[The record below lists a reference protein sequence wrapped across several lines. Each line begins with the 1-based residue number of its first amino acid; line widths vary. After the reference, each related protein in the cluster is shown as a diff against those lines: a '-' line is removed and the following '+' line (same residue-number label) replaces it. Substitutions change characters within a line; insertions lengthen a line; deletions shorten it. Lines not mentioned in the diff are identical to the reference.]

1 MAAADVVIIVAAL
14 PWLGVATWQD
24 LRTREV
30 SNWLTVPPLI
40 AVVAWRLSHGDVV
53 PAILLTAMLAVDACI
68 HNALAGVGIYSL
80 VGVLVAVMTAEPLVP
95 VTWATAHMALRL
107 NIAGGA
113 DAKIAMT
120 LIVLFPDGRLA
131 GMMLVALFGL
141 SVIVAVA
148 RRQVGQTATLALHR
162 SLALDFPTQQELA
175 VHGIPLVG
183 ALAVAFAAW
192 LVFR

>member
-1 MAAADVVIIVAAL
+1 MAKANVVIIVAAL

-40 AVVAWRLSHGDVV
+40 AAVAWRLSHGDVV
-53 PAILLTAMLAVDACI
+53 PTILMAAMLAVDVCI
-68 HNALAGVGIYSL
+68 HNAPVGVGIYSL
-80 VGVLVAVMTAEPLVP
+80 VGVLVAVATAEPLAP
-95 VTWATAHMALRL
+95 MMWAAAYMALRL
-107 NIAGGA
+107 NLAGGA

-120 LIVLFPDGRLA
+120 LITLFPDARLA
-131 GMMLVALFGL
+131 GLMLAALFAL
-141 SVIVAVA
+141 SIAVAVA
-148 RRQVGQTATLALHR
+148 RGQAGQTAALALRR
-162 SLALDFPTQQELA
+162 SLALEFPTPQELD

-192 LVFR
+192 LVCR